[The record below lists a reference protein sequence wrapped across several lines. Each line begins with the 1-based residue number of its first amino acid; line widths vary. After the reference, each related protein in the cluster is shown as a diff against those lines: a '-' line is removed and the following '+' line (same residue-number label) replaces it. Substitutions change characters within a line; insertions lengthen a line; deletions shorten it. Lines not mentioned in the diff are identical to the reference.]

1 MIPPW
6 LTDTLEILVAIL
18 LVLLNGFFV
27 AAEFALVKVRLSQI
41 EQMVAERRLF
51 AKTAQWL
58 AARLDASLSACQ
70 LGITMAS
77 LALGWV
83 GEPAFAHLIT
93 PLLEGLGVTSEAMV
107 HGIAFVIAFSAITA
121 LHLVIGEQAPK
132 IFAIRR
138 PETMILWCAAPLM
151 FFYILLYPFLAVLNV
166 TTAFLLRLVG
176 LTGATGHETPHT
188 EDEIRAL
195 LAYAHTHGHLSRSE
209 HRLLNAV
216 FEFDDMICRR
226 VMVPRGEVDF
236 FDVSDS
242 FAECL
247 EQAKR
252 TKHTRYPLCDGSL
265 DKVIGVIHLKDLLG
279 LAADN
284 ENVDF
289 RKFIRPARKVPESM
303 PISKVLRHFQATHQL
318 LAFVVDEYGTTIG
331 IVTLENVLEKIVGPV
346 EDEFDAEEP
355 NISEQEPGRYI
366 IAGSTLV
373 EEVEQALNLELGD
386 EDMDTVAG
394 VLMARAQRMPVVGDK
409 IRLNGAVAEILEVHD
424 DRATRIQ
431 FTLSAAGDAPTP
443 AEQQFADR
451 FGTSDAGQ

>member
-1 MIPPW
+1 MIPAW
-6 LTDTLEILVAIL
+6 LADTLEIFIAIF

-41 EQMVAERRLF
+41 EQLVAERRMF
-51 AKTAQWL
+51 AKTARWL
-58 AARLDASLSACQ
+58 AKRLDASLSACQ

-93 PLLEGLGVTSEAMV
+93 PLLEAAGITSEALI
-107 HGIAFVIAFSAITA
+107 HGIAFVIAFSLITA

-138 PETMILWCAAPLM
+138 PEMMILWCAAPLR
-151 FFYILLYPFLAVLNV
+151 FFYVILYPFLAVLNL
-166 TTAFLLRLVG
+166 TTSFLLRLVG
-176 LTGATGHETPHT
+176 LTGATEHETPHT

-236 FDVSDS
+236 FDVNTS

-247 EQAKR
+247 EQVKR

-265 DKVIGVIHLKDLLG
+265 DKVLGVIHLKDLLG
-279 LAADN
+279 FAPDADN
-284 ENVDF
+284 VNL
-289 RKFIRPARKVPESM
+289 KKLMRPARKVPESM
-303 PISKVLRHFQATHQL
+303 PISRVLRHFQATHQL
-318 LAFVVDEYGTTIG
+318 LAFVMDEYGTTIG

-355 NISEQEPGRYI
+355 SVSEQAPGRYI
-366 IAGSTLV
+366 VLGSTLV
-373 EEVEQALNLELGD
+373 EEAEQALNLELGD

-394 VLMARAQRMPVVGDK
+394 LLMARAQRMPVVGDK
-409 IRLNGAVAEILEVHD
+409 IRFIGAVAEILEVQD

-431 FTLSAAGDAPTP
+431 FTLESATDTESL
-443 AEQQFADR
+443 AESHLADR
-451 FGTSDAGQ
+451 SDSGQ

>member
-6 LTDTLEILVAIL
+6 LADSLLEIVIAIF

-41 EQMVAERRLF
+41 EQLVADRRMF
-51 AKTAQWL
+51 AKTAEWL
-58 AARLDASLSACQ
+58 AERLDASLSACQ

-83 GEPAFAHLIT
+83 GEPAFAHLIE
-93 PLLEGLGVTSEAMV
+93 PLLKAAGVTSETMI
-107 HGIAFVIAFSAITA
+107 HGIAFVIAFSTITA

-138 PETMILWCAAPLM
+138 PERMILWCAAPLR
-151 FFYILLYPFLAVLNV
+151 FFYVILYPFLAVLNV
-166 TTAFLLRLVG
+166 TTSFLLRLVG
-176 LTGATGHETPHT
+176 LTGATGHDTPHT

-195 LAYAHTHGHLSRSE
+195 LADAHLHGHLTRSE

-236 FDVSDS
+236 FDANTT

-247 EQAKR
+247 ELAKR

-265 DKVIGVIHLKDLLG
+265 DKVLGVVHLKDLLG
-279 LAADN
+279 LASGADD
-284 ENVDF
+284 VDLRQF
-289 RKFIRPARKVPESM
+289 MRPARKVPESM
-303 PISKVLRHFQATHQL
+303 PISQVLRHFQATHQL
-318 LAFVVDEYGTTIG
+318 LAFVVDEYGTIIG

-355 NISEQEPGRYI
+355 NISEKSPGRFI
-366 IAGSTLV
+366 VLGSTLV
-373 EEVEQALNLELGD
+373 EEVERALNIELAD

-394 VLMARAQRMPVVGDK
+394 ALMARAQRLPVAGDK
-409 IRLNGAVAEILEVHD
+409 IRLDGAVAEILDVQD
-424 DRATRIQ
+424 DHATRIQ
-431 FTLSAAGDAPTP
+431 FTLESARGAAAP
-443 AEQQFADR
+443 AKDQLADR
-451 FGTSDAGQ
+451 SEAGQ

>member
-6 LTDTLEILVAIL
+6 LTDTIEIFIAIL

-58 AARLDASLSACQ
+58 AMRLDASLSACQ

-77 LALGWV
+77 LGLGWV

-93 PLLEGLGVTSEAMV
+93 PLLTGIGVTSEAMV

-138 PETMILWCAAPLM
+138 PETMILWCAAPLR
-151 FFYILLYPFLAVLNV
+151 FFYVMLYPFLAVLNV

-247 EQAKR
+247 NLAKQ

-265 DKVIGVIHLKDLLG
+265 DKVLGVIHLKDLLG
-279 LAADN
+279 LADDEDVAL
-284 ENVDF
+284 
-289 RKFIRPARKVPESM
+289 RKFLRPARKVPESM

-355 NISEQEPGRYI
+355 NISEQEPGRFI
-366 IAGSTLV
+366 VAGSTLI
-373 EEVEQALNLELGD
+373 EEAEKAMNLELGD

-394 VLMARAQRMPVVGDK
+394 ILMARAQRMPVVGDK
-409 IRLNGAVAEILEVHD
+409 IRLNGAMAEILEVQD

-431 FTLSAAGDAPTP
+431 FTLTATGDAATP

-451 FGTSDAGQ
+451 FGSSESSQ